1 MKKRMRQL
9 IDRFLEHLKAEKNF
23 SKNTIVN
30 YTVDLKQFFE
40 FCREK
45 EDIKK
50 ITGINIREFVVEL
63 TLKKYG
69 KASIERKLATLKSF
83 FFYLKK
89 ENIVKI
95 DPTENVSFP
104 KKDKKLPRFLE
115 ALEMN
120 RFLDSIKGDKEE
132 DFRDRAILEMLYSTG
147 IRVSELTGL
156 NMQSVDLT
164 NRLVRVYGKGSKER
178 IVPIGDKA
186 KEALSAYLSK
196 KAVDSEELFLN
207 HKKKRLDT
215 RTVRH
220 ILDKWSK
227 SSKLGKHISPHS
239 IRHSFATHL
248 LDAGADLRSVQELLG
263 HASLSTTQIYTH
275 VTREKLKSV
284 YDKAHPRA

>member
-1 MKKRMRQL
+1 MQQL
-9 IDRFLEHLKAEKNF
+9 IDKFLEYLKVEKNF
-23 SKNTIVN
+23 SKNTTVN
-30 YTVDLKQFFE
+30 YAVDLKQFFE

-45 EDIKK
+45 EDIYK

-89 ENIVKI
+89 ESIVLI
-95 DPTENVSFP
+95 DPTGNVSFP

-115 ALEMN
+115 ALEMG
-120 RFLDSIKGDKEE
+120 RFLDSISGDKEE
-132 DFRDRAILEMLYSTG
+132 DNRDRAILELLYSTG

-156 NMQSVDLT
+156 NKESVDLT
-164 NRLVRVYGKGSKER
+164 NGLVRVFGKGSKER
-178 IVPIGDKA
+178 IVPIVDRA
-186 KEALSAYLSK
+186 KEALKTYLAK
-196 KAVDSEELFLN
+196 KSVETEEFFIN

-215 RTVRH
+215 RTIRH

-263 HASLSTTQIYTH
+263 HANLSTTQIYTH

>member
-1 MKKRMRQL
+1 MQQL
-9 IDRFLEHLKAEKNF
+9 IDKFLEYLKVEKNF
-23 SKNTIVN
+23 SKNTTVN
-30 YTVDLKQFFE
+30 YAVDLKQFFE

-45 EDIKK
+45 EDIYK

-89 ENIVKI
+89 ESIVLI
-95 DPTENVSFP
+95 DPTGNVSFP

-115 ALEMN
+115 ALEMG
-120 RFLDSIKGDKEE
+120 RFLDSITGDKEE
-132 DFRDRAILEMLYSTG
+132 DDRDRAILELLYSTG

-156 NMQSVDLT
+156 NKESVDLT
-164 NRLVRVYGKGSKER
+164 NGLVRVFGKGSKER
-178 IVPIGDKA
+178 IVPIGDRA
-186 KEALSAYLSK
+186 KEALKTYLAK
-196 KAVDSEELFLN
+196 KSVETKELFIN
-207 HKKKRLDT
+207 RKKKRLDT
-215 RTVRH
+215 RTIRH

-263 HASLSTTQIYTH
+263 HANLSTTQIYTH

>member
-1 MKKRMRQL
+1 MQQL
-9 IDRFLEHLKAEKNF
+9 IDKFLEYLKVEKNF
-23 SKNTIVN
+23 SKNTTVN
-30 YTVDLKQFFE
+30 YAVDLKQFFE

-45 EDIKK
+45 EDIYK

-89 ENIVKI
+89 ESIVLI
-95 DPTENVSFP
+95 DPTGNVIFP

-115 ALEMN
+115 ALEMG
-120 RFLDSIKGDKEE
+120 RFLDSITGDKEE
-132 DFRDRAILEMLYSTG
+132 DDRDRAILELLYSTG

-156 NMQSVDLT
+156 NKESVDLT
-164 NRLVRVYGKGSKER
+164 NGLVRVFGKGSKER
-178 IVPIGDKA
+178 IVPIGDRA
-186 KEALSAYLSK
+186 KEALKTYLAK
-196 KAVDSEELFLN
+196 KSVETKELFIN
-207 HKKKRLDT
+207 RKKKRLDT
-215 RTVRH
+215 RTIRH

-263 HASLSTTQIYTH
+263 HANLSTTQIYTH

>member
-1 MKKRMRQL
+1 MQQL
-9 IDRFLEHLKAEKNF
+9 IDKFIEHLKVEKNF
-23 SKNTIVN
+23 SINTLVN
-30 YTVDLKQFFE
+30 YSGDLKQFFK
-40 FCREK
+40 FCGEK
-45 EDIKK
+45 ENIRN
-50 ITGINIREFVVEL
+50 ISGLNIREFVVEL

-89 ENIVKI
+89 ESIIEI
-95 DPTENVSFP
+95 DPTGNVSFP

-115 ALEMN
+115 APEMG
-120 RFLDSIKGDKEE
+120 RFLDSIKGVKEE
-132 DFRDRAILEMLYSTG
+132 DFRDRAILEILYSTG
-147 IRVSELTGL
+147 LRVSELTGL
-156 NMQSVDLT
+156 NKQSLDL
-164 NRLVRVYGKGSKER
+164 NNNLIRVLGKGSKER
-178 IVPIGDKA
+178 IVPVGERA
-186 KEALSAYLSK
+186 KEALRSYISK
-196 KAVDSEELFLN
+196 KAGNEEDALFLN
-207 HKKKRLDT
+207 NKKKRLDT

-220 ILDKWSK
+220 IIDKWSK

-263 HASLSTTQIYTH
+263 HANLSTTQIYTH

>member
-1 MKKRMRQL
+1 MQQL
-9 IDRFLEHLKAEKNF
+9 IDKFLEYLKVEKNF
-23 SKNTIVN
+23 SINTIIN
-30 YTVDLKQFFE
+30 YAVDLKQFFE

-45 EDIKK
+45 EDIQKV
-50 ITGINIREFVVEL
+50 TGINIREFVVEL

-89 ENIVKI
+89 EAVIKI
-95 DPTENVSFP
+95 DPTGNVSFP

-115 ALEMN
+115 ALEMG
-120 RFLDSIKGDKEE
+120 RFLDSISGDKEE
-132 DFRDRAILEMLYSTG
+132 DFRDRAILEILYSTG
-147 IRVSELTGL
+147 LRVSELTGL
-156 NMQSVDLT
+156 NKQSIDLT
-164 NRLVRVYGKGSKER
+164 NNLIRVFGKGSKER
-178 IVPIGDKA
+178 IVPIGDRA
-186 KEALSAYLSK
+186 KETLRSYLSK
-196 KAVDSEELFLN
+196 KAVDSEALFLN
-207 HKKKRLDT
+207 HKQKRLDT

-220 ILDKWSK
+220 ILDKWSR

-263 HASLSTTQIYTH
+263 HSNLSTTQIYTH

-284 YDKAHPRA
+284 YDKSHPRA